1 MKMKVYRVVCAVA
14 VSVVVF
20 VELVQRSYAGE
31 DLYNVLGV
39 SRGSNRQEIKRAYVR
54 LAKKWYV
61 DCIF

>member
-1 MKMKVYRVVCAVA
+1 MKVYLAVA
-14 VSVVVF
+14 VGVVVLAG
-20 VELVQRSYAGE
+20 LVQQSCAGE

-61 DCIF
+61 LS